1 MLKLSPVFST
11 SNALFSKETDSIGLS
26 ARLKQK
32 HPLTSSE
39 EVLKGDDLAQ
49 YFLLCCKFLTIFH
62 YIIWCSN
69 TEIIHNSHGLH
80 FFVKN

>member
-32 HPLTSSE
+32 HPLISSE
-39 EVLKGDDLAQ
+39 EVLKSNDLAQ
-49 YFLLCCKFLTIFH
+49 
-62 YIIWCSN
+62 
-69 TEIIHNSHGLH
+69 
-80 FFVKN
+80 